1 MCAQFVLGI
10 GERERSQDVLF
21 TQHVIMTETA
31 SQPTRVPLQKEN
43 TEKEKQADKKTPTSE
58 AKESA

>member
-1 MCAQFVLGI
+1 MHFWQFVLGI

-31 SQPTRVPLQKEN
+31 SQPTQVPLQKAN
-43 TEKEKQADKKTPTSE
+43 TVKEKQADKKTQTV
-58 AKESA
+58 ESA